1 MFDLGIQELVVIFV
15 VALLVFGP
23 KRLPELARTMGKGVG
38 QLRKAMFEIK
48 SEVESEMGPDE
59 GRIRQGVSSSKHETS
74 PGEADEAAVKTG
86 EGVAGEPPEK
96 EAPSGETAGP
106 YAEKPLESGQRE

>member
-48 SEVESEMGPDE
+48 TEVQKEMEPDE
-59 GRIRQGVSSSKHETS
+59 GRIKQGVPSRKQETS
-74 PGEADEAAVKTG
+74 PGEADEAAGKTG

-96 EAPSGETAGP
+96 EAAFGETAGP
-106 YAEKPLESGQRE
+106 YAEKPPESGQRE